1 MSDFLTRLVERTQG
15 VAQVAQPIIPPM
27 FSPASTT
34 LSDYSQNSTRDSE
47 PFNAPNRAIATIPDD
62 LSSATLNQPFRKTSN
77 TRFAPPKHIES
88 DHSEQVEAVSQQA
101 INDQIEYSIIKH
113 SSNLT
118 NPEDLTNSKRQKENF
133 FGNKPLTNKTVSES
147 DRNTNLLS
155 EQSPDAKKDVSGRFI
170 DAGQVNVPRNLPE
183 AERDQNT
190 GTQLKHLLN
199 EKRDESGVLIK
210 SERVRGLQEIVESE
224 RDQNISPQP
233 EHSLNKKRVTSEGL
247 IDSDQASTLR
257 GITEVKS
264 NQSISPP
271 EHSLNEKQEA
281 YREPIYFD
289 KASALQDITE
299 STGTESTETS
309 YLKPSSLG
317 RIRFQQ
323 AAESEPSSAEPTI
336 KVTIGRVEVR
346 AIMPS
351 APIAPASRSRT
362 RSPTL
367 SLNDYLKQRNE
378 GQR

>member
-62 LSSATLNQPFRKTSN
+62 LSPATLNQPFRKTSN
-77 TRFAPPKHIES
+77 ARFAPPKHIES

-101 INDQIEYSIIKH
+101 INDQIEQGIVEH

-118 NPEDLTNSKRQKENF
+118 NPEDLTNSKRRKENS
-133 FGNKPLTNKTVSES
+133 FGNNELPTNKTISEY
-147 DRNTNLLS
+147 DQNTSLQP
-155 EQSPDAKKDVSGRFI
+155 EQSLDAKKDVSGRFI
-170 DAGQVNVPRNLPE
+170 DSDKVNVQRNLPE
-183 AERDQNT
+183 SEWDQNT

-233 EHSLNKKRVTSEGL
+233 EHSLNEKRVASEGL
-247 IDSDQASTLR
+247 IDSHQAPALR
-257 GITEVKS
+257 DIEVKH
-264 NQSISPP
+264 NQNISLQP
-271 EHSLNEKQEA
+271 EQSLFDKKQEA
-281 YREPIYFD
+281 YVEPNYSN
-289 KASALQDITE
+289 KTSVLRKITE
-299 STGTESTETS
+299 STEVQHTETS
-309 YLKPSSLG
+309 FLKPLG
-317 RIRFQQ
+317 QVRFQQ
-323 AAESEPSSAEPTI
+323 AAESEPPSAEPTI